1 MVSEKAKSNKRKKL
15 ECIISRLPRDL
26 IEQVFL
32 SLPVKTLL
40 NCIGVC
46 KQWRSIIQDPK
57 FVTSH
62 LQLAPHCALLFFPRE
77 LVSSCGLYPSEAI
90 LIDEAWSQSIW
101 DVPVIGPDDFLCGS
115 SNGLVCLYTHTT
127 TIKIANL
134 ATGECLHLAKPAKNL
149 TDDHFSFYSFGFHP
163 LTKEYKVTHFLASS
177 HETRIRAKV
186 DSFDGVQVYTLGDEK
201 WKYIGAPEALSLNC
215 VKNSGVVNVDGTM
228 YWLTEDQGTS
238 WHHAVMSF
246 DLNKESFGRIQLPTA
261 ALEDSAFYGPRRYWI
276 KEIDGKVC
284 IATCQT
290 SDNQP
295 ILLRGEIQIWALDIN
310 LEQKWIQKYIIQPS
324 AQHIPG
330 PNIVH
335 RDKIV
340 LQHDARNLCSYELL
354 GKNVEVKLSNMEKLL
369 DFSPRKPGSMQVYT
383 FVKSL
388 VRLDSYKKASIVR
401 RPKRKV
407 TTKNLRTTIN
417 RLMQRLPDDEALKC
431 IGMKIDQML
440 HYLPEDCP
448 NQACDDVFRT
458 ARSWLSDQG
467 TSISTADAS
476 FCGWEVDLGGS
487 RQLGGSDVAVP
498 VPRRFP
504 RAVGGRAGKRAG
516 ADVRA
521 KRMTVSA
528 AEATGCSYS
537 QRRRHCC
544 WWHEQEAEA
553 MPRAAATR
561 AGKGGGGRT
570 GGSDD
575 GGGNWHMRQKSAVT
589 TTLRIL
595 SCCSRHRDVAAT
607 AMVDPQLHPCPRH
620 CSEAIEKA
628 AEPETQIGVGPTIF
642 G

>member
-46 KQWRSIIQDPK
+46 KQSRSIIRDPK

-90 LIDEAWSQSIW
+90 LIDEAWSQSTW

-228 YWLTEDQGTS
+228 YWLTEDQGAS

-295 ILLRGEIQIWALDIN
+295 ILLRGEIHIWALDIN

-401 RPKRKV
+401 RPKRKEGWELKKWEALESQRRKIEDIWKKVLQSEQYSIV

-448 NQACDDVFRT
+448 NQHPRSLRRLNWVAQNQDMDNLE
-458 ARSWLSDQG
+458 ARVDKLNKLRHVMMSSGRQ
-467 TSISTADAS
+467 
-476 FCGWEVDLGGS
+476 EVG
-487 RQLGGSDVAVP
+487 
-498 VPRRFP
+498 
-504 RAVGGRAGKRAG
+504 
-516 ADVRA
+516 
-521 KRMTVSA
+521 
-528 AEATGCSYS
+528 
-537 QRRRHCC
+537 
-544 WWHEQEAEA
+544 
-553 MPRAAATR
+553 
-561 AGKGGGGRT
+561 
-570 GGSDD
+570 
-575 GGGNWHMRQKSAVT
+575 
-589 TTLRIL
+589 
-595 SCCSRHRDVAAT
+595 
-607 AMVDPQLHPCPRH
+607 
-620 CSEAIEKA
+620 
-628 AEPETQIGVGPTIF
+628 
-642 G
+642 